1 MGELP
6 EHLKYAETH
15 EWAALQ
21 GDGTVRVGIT
31 EYAQRQLGD
40 VVFVD
45 LPAVGKPVEAG
56 AECAAIES
64 VKSASA
70 LHAPVSGEICAVNP
84 LVSDSP
90 EQVNEAPYATWLF
103 AVRPDNPAELSDLLT
118 ADGYRLRYD

>member
-21 GDGTVRVGIT
+21 EDGTVRVGIT

-45 LPAVGKPVEAG
+45 LPTVGKRVTAG
-56 AECAAIES
+56 EECAAIES
-64 VKSASA
+64 VKSASG

-84 LVSDSP
+84 VASDSP

-103 AVRPDNPAELSDLLT
+103 TVRADNAAELEALLT
-118 ADGYRLRYD
+118 ADGYRLRYE

>member
-6 EHLKYAETH
+6 EDLKYAETH

-21 GDGTVRVGIT
+21 EDGAVRVGIT

-45 LPAVGKPVEAG
+45 LPAVGKRVTAG
-56 AECAAIES
+56 EECAAIES
-64 VKSASA
+64 VKSASG

-84 LVSDSP
+84 LAGDSP
-90 EQVNEAPYATWLF
+90 EQVNDAPYATWLF
-103 AVRPDNPAELSDLLT
+103 AVRPGNPAELDALLT
-118 ADGYRLRYD
+118 ADGYRLRYE

>member
-1 MGELP
+1 MGDLP

-21 GDGTVRVGIT
+21 DDGTVRVGIT

-45 LPAVGKPVEAG
+45 LPAVGKQVQAG
-56 AECAAIES
+56 EECAAIES
-64 VKSASA
+64 VKSASG

-84 LVSDSP
+84 LVSDAP
-90 EQVNEAPYATWLF
+90 DQVNEAPYATWLF
-103 AVRPDNPAELSDLLT
+103 AIKPAGTAELETLLD
-118 ADGYRLRYD
+118 ADGYRLRYE